1 MRIRTLA
8 IAALAALSLA
18 GPAPASAQGEV
29 VVYCSVLVD
38 WCNLMAQEFTRATGV
53 RVTMNQKGSGE
64 SFAQIRAEAAN
75 PRGDVWWGGTGDPH
89 LQAAEAGLT
98 EEYRSPTLP
107 QLHDWAQRQA
117 QQSGFRTVGIYAG
130 ALGFTYNTQAL
141 ARGNMPEPRCWR
153 DLLQP
158 QFRGEIQMSNPPSSG
173 TAYTVLATLVQL
185 WGEDEAFAYLRRL
198 HPQINQYTRSGPAP
212 ARNAARGETTVGI
225 MFLHDAVAEALEGSP
240 LRVVAPCEGTGYE
253 IGSMSIIRGGPNRE
267 NARRWYEFALTPQA
281 QALGA
286 RAKSFQMPSHR
297 DAPVPEQAPRLADI
311 RLIDYDFARYGTT
324 AERNRLIQRWEREV
338 GSQPR

>member
-8 IAALAALSLA
+8 IAALAALGLA
-18 GPAPASAQGEV
+18 GPAPARAQGEV

-253 IGSMSIIRGGPNRE
+253 IGSMSIIKDARNLE
-267 NARRWYEFALTPQA
+267 NAKKFYDWALTPAPQS
-281 QALGA
+281 LGA
-286 RAKSFQMPSHR
+286 QNKQLQTPSNKSTPMPKMGVDLSTTK
-297 DAPVPEQAPRLADI
+297 
-311 RLIDYDFARYGTT
+311 LINYDFAKYGSS
-324 AERNRLIQRWEREV
+324 AERNRLLAKWDKEV
-338 GSQPR
+338 KSQPK